1 MVLKNF
7 FGESI
12 KKWSTLEIVNFDPQF
27 IIWALDYV
35 DSSEWPSSF
44 KAEELKTGL
53 LFIQIFKR
61 YKSFSVL
68 FLA

>member
-1 MVLKNF
+1 MVLKIF

-12 KKWSTLEIVNFDPQF
+12 KKWSTLEIVNFDPQYM
-27 IIWALDYV
+27 IWTLVYV
-35 DSSEWPSSF
+35 DSSECLLSF
-44 KAEELKTGL
+44 KAWELKTGL